1 MEGFQFG
8 EQTRG
13 AATSLNCETGG
24 GERGSRSGH
33 GLSNTP
39 YFPVRHQT
47 LGLAPLGGGKRK
59 ASGQG
64 CPKEG
69 GCRRLVLRSTQG
81 ESSLQP
87 SSPTQQQQQEP
98 G

>member
-39 YFPVRHQT
+39 YFPIRHQT
-47 LGLAPLGGGKRK
+47 LGLAPLG
-59 ASGQG
+59 
-64 CPKEG
+64 
-69 GCRRLVLRSTQG
+69 QG
-81 ESSLQP
+81 EEKGFRAGLSQRRGLQ
-87 SSPTQQQQQEP
+87 EAHAAFNP